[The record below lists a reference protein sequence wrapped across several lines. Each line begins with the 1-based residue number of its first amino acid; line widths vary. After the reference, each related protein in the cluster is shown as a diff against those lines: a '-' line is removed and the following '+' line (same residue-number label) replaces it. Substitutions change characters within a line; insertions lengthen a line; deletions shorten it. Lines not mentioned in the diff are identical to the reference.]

1 MRVDLMRL
9 GVWLRVGFCVFDEGV
24 ALEFGFVSLG
34 LHCFLRFSS
43 SGLLV
48 VLVHW
53 CCWAHSAFSV

>member
-34 LHCFLRFSS
+34 LHCFLRLSS
-43 SGLLV
+43 AALIV
-48 VLVHW
+48 VLIPE
-53 CCWAHSAFSV
+53 CCLVYSAFPV